1 MDQAADTTGL
11 AREQMKRKWESL
23 AAEAPMYW
31 VASGRTDWS
40 LAEFYS
46 EDSWFGGETL
56 LEFLD
61 RLGIDVRGK
70 TVLDL
75 GCGMGRISVHFA
87 RYGAEVYGTD
97 ISEEMIR
104 LARTNLAR
112 TPRLHFDVGDGATLA
127 HYRSGFFDV
136 VWSYI
141 TFRHIP
147 SRDVILGYIRE
158 IARALVPGGRF
169 IIEVGNFR
177 GGQWFLKDDLAL
189 RIGLKRT
196 GRLARIGMRVRPTGG
211 LVRYNAFAG
220 ARVPKRVILE
230 RLRDS
235 GLSADHVFSY
245 DPYDH
250 MFYEGH
256 KSRDLRP
263 SSGSARPRAL

>member
-1 MDQAADTTGL
+1 MDQTADTNDS
-11 AREQMKRKWESL
+11 ARAQMKREWESL

-46 EDSWFGGETL
+46 GDSWFDGETL

-70 TVLDL
+70 RVLDL

-104 LARTNLAR
+104 LATTNLAG
-112 TPRLHFDVGDGATLA
+112 TPHLHFDVGDGTSLA
-127 HYRSGFFDV
+127 QYRSGFFDV

-158 IARALVPGGRF
+158 IARVLAPDGKF

-177 GGQWFLKDDLAL
+177 GGQWYLGDDQAL
-189 RIGLKRT
+189 RIGLRRT
-196 GRLARIGMRVRPTGG
+196 GRLARIGVRVRPTVG

-220 ARVPKRVILE
+220 ARVPGRVI
-230 RLRDS
+230 RRQLRDS
-235 GLSADHVFSY
+235 GLSADRVFSY

-256 KSRDLRP
+256 KSRGLRP
-263 SSGSARPRAL
+263 SSGSTLSRAL